1 MIAGKLITF
10 EGIDG
15 SGKSTQIQLLEAEF
29 EKLGISY
36 KTFREPGG
44 TKLSEKIRAILLDK
58 ENIELYSNA
67 ESLLF
72 AAARAQLT
80 AEQIKPA
87 LTKGE
92 FVICD
97 RFTDSTIAYQ
107 GYGRGLNINNLELM
121 NTIATDGLIPDI
133 TFILDID
140 PEKASERIQTEATD
154 RMEAAGIDFF
164 KKIRQGYCQ
173 IREQNQS
180 RCIVIDGEK
189 PQKDISKEIH
199 HIIMERFKKEL
210 TCNY

>member
-44 TKLSEKIRAILLDK
+44 TKLSEKIRTILLDK

-87 LTKGE
+87 ITKGE

-107 GYGRGLNINNLELM
+107 GYGRGLNINNLELI

-140 PEKASERIQTEATD
+140 PQKATERLKTVNPD
-154 RMEAAGIDFF
+154 RMEASGIDFF

-180 RCIVIDGEK
+180 RCIVINGEK

-199 HIIMERFKKEL
+199 HIIMKRFKKEL
-210 TCNY
+210 TCSY

>member
-44 TKLSEKIRAILLDK
+44 TKLSEKIRTILLDK

-87 LTKGE
+87 ITKGE

-107 GYGRGLNINNLELM
+107 GYGRGLNINNLELI

-140 PEKASERIQTEATD
+140 PQKATERLKTVNPD

-199 HIIMERFKKEL
+199 HIIMKRFKKEL
-210 TCNY
+210 TCSY

>member
-1 MIAGKLITF
+1 MITGKLITF

-44 TKLSEKIRAILLDK
+44 TKLSEKIRTILLDK
-58 ENIELYSNA
+58 ENIELFSNA
-67 ESLLF
+67 DSLLF

-87 LTKGE
+87 ITKGE

-107 GYGRGLNINNLELM
+107 GYGRGLNINNLELI

-140 PEKASERIQTEATD
+140 PQKATERLKTVNPD

-180 RCIVIDGEK
+180 RCIVINGEK

-199 HIIMERFKKEL
+199 HIIMKRFKKEL
-210 TCNY
+210 TCSY

>member
-1 MIAGKLITF
+1 MIVGKLITF

-44 TKLSEKIRAILLDK
+44 TKLSEKIRTILLDK

-87 LTKGE
+87 ITKGE

-140 PEKASERIQTEATD
+140 PQKATERLKTVNPD

-180 RCIVIDGEK
+180 RCIVINGEK

-199 HIIMERFKKEL
+199 HIIMKRFKKEL
-210 TCNY
+210 TCSY

>member
-1 MIAGKLITF
+1 MAGSLITF

-15 SGKSTQIQLLEAEF
+15 SGKSTQIQILEHEF
-29 EKLGISY
+29 NKLGVEY

-44 TKLSEKIRAILLDK
+44 TELSEKIRAILLDK
-58 ENIELYSNA
+58 ENIELISTA

-87 LTKGE
+87 IEKGE

-107 GYGRGLNINNLELM
+107 GYGRGLDIKQLEEINY
-121 NTIATDGLIPDI
+121 IATAGLIPDI

-140 PEKASERIQTEATD
+140 PEVAAVRMEAEASD
-154 RMEAAGIDFF
+154 RMEETGVDFF
-164 KKIRQGYCQ
+164 RR
-173 IREQNQS
+173 IREGYRQIKDQNSNRYRLINGEQS
-180 RCIVIDGEK
+180 PENVF
-189 PQKDISKEIH
+189 KEIKE
-199 HIIMERFKKEL
+199 IIMKQFEEVL
-210 TCNY
+210 TCS

>member
-1 MIAGKLITF
+1 MITGKLITF

-87 LTKGE
+87 ITKGE

-140 PEKASERIQTEATD
+140 PQKATERLKTVNPD

-210 TCNY
+210 TCSY

>member
-1 MIAGKLITF
+1 MVAGKLITF

-44 TKLSEKIRAILLDK
+44 TKLSEKIRTILLDK

-87 LTKGE
+87 ITKGE

-107 GYGRGLNINNLELM
+107 GYGRGLNINNLELI

-140 PEKASERIQTEATD
+140 PQKATERLKTVNPD

-180 RCIVIDGEK
+180 RCIVINGEK

-199 HIIMERFKKEL
+199 HIIMKRFKKEL
-210 TCNY
+210 TCSY